1 MIFFIPNFREWGVF
15 QQNHIM
21 TCPIA
26 DSVSGSRP
34 SVQVAGIGGM
44 MRTPL
49 VVLIVVLSL
58 ITFGPPCWPG
68 ESEAVSGLPVEEL
81 TPSFLVL
88 AVTGPHKG
96 KEVCY
101 VCEFIGA
108 PTIFAFFRQT
118 GDEMASVV
126 KELNELARRNQ
137 DIRVVAVVIEGQDSQ
152 PWLEKFAQEN
162 GIIIPLTVLRN
173 GKDDVAGKV
182 YKLNASVSNTILM
195 SVKRKVAANLVNVN
209 AENFK
214 MLTNT
219 VSKMLHQS

>member
-1 MIFFIPNFREWGVF
+1 
-15 QQNHIM
+15 
-21 TCPIA
+21 
-26 DSVSGSRP
+26 
-34 SVQVAGIGGM
+34 
-44 MRTPL
+44 MRRPL
-49 VVLIVVLSL
+49 VLLIVLLSL
-58 ITFGPPCWPG
+58 MTFGSPCLAG
-68 ESEAVSGLPVEEL
+68 QSKTVSGLAVGEM
-81 TPSFLVL
+81 TPSFPVL
-88 AVTGPHKG
+88 PVTGPHKG

-118 GDEMASVV
+118 GDEMASVI
-126 KELNELARRNQ
+126 KKLNELARRNQ
-137 DIRVVAVVIEGQDSQ
+137 DIRVVAVVIEGQESQ

-162 GIIIPLTVLRN
+162 GITIPLTVLRN
-173 GKDDVAGKV
+173 GKDDVAVKV

-219 VSKMLHQS
+219 VSKVLDQR

>member
-1 MIFFIPNFREWGVF
+1 
-15 QQNHIM
+15 
-21 TCPIA
+21 
-26 DSVSGSRP
+26 
-34 SVQVAGIGGM
+34 
-44 MRTPL
+44 MRRPL
-49 VVLIVVLSL
+49 VLLIVVLSL
-58 ITFGPPCWPG
+58 ITLGSPCLAG
-68 ESEAVSGLPVEEL
+68 QSKAVSGLAVGEM
-81 TPSFLVL
+81 TPSFPVL

-126 KELNELARRNQ
+126 KKLNELARRNQ

-152 PWLEKFAQEN
+152 RWLEKFAQEN
-162 GIIIPLTVLRN
+162 GITISLAILRN
-173 GKDDVAGKV
+173 GKDDVAVKV

-219 VSKMLHQS
+219 VSKRLHQS

>member
-1 MIFFIPNFREWGVF
+1 
-15 QQNHIM
+15 
-21 TCPIA
+21 
-26 DSVSGSRP
+26 
-34 SVQVAGIGGM
+34 
-44 MRTPL
+44 MRRPL

-58 ITFGPPCWPG
+58 MTFGPPCLAG
-68 ESEAVSGLPVEEL
+68 QSKTVSGLAVGEM
-81 TPSFLVL
+81 TPSFPVL

-108 PTIFAFFRQT
+108 PTTIFAFFRQT

-126 KELNELARRNQ
+126 KKLDELARRNQ
-137 DIRVVAVVIEGQDSQ
+137 DIRVVAVVIEGHDSQ

-162 GIIIPLTVLRN
+162 GVTIPLTVLRN
-173 GKDDVAGKV
+173 GKDDVAAKV
-182 YKLNASVSNTILM
+182 YKLNARVSNTILM

-209 AENFK
+209 ADNFK

-219 VSKMLHQS
+219 VSKVLDQR

>member
-1 MIFFIPNFREWGVF
+1 
-15 QQNHIM
+15 
-21 TCPIA
+21 
-26 DSVSGSRP
+26 
-34 SVQVAGIGGM
+34 
-44 MRTPL
+44 MRRPL

-58 ITFGPPCWPG
+58 MTFGPRCLAG
-68 ESEAVSGLPVEEL
+68 QSKTVSGLAVGEM
-81 TPSFLVL
+81 TPSFPVL
-88 AVTGPHKG
+88 PVTGPHKG

-118 GDEMASVV
+118 GDEMASVI
-126 KELNELARRNQ
+126 KKLNELARRNQ
-137 DIRVVAVVIEGQDSQ
+137 DIRVVAVVIEGQESQ

-162 GIIIPLTVLRN
+162 GITIPLTVLRN
-173 GKDDVAGKV
+173 GKDDVAVKV

-219 VSKMLHQS
+219 VSKVLDQR